1 MKFKRIIA
9 AVMALAIVGV
19 NYGASGYQYG
29 SGSSAFAAEDTAADS
44 TAAEKAEKVE
54 VNGMI
59 FEAVEGGYA
68 LLTISRSAKELVV
81 PDEVNGYPVVS
92 ISSRFGSS
100 SKCVDIESVKLGK
113 NVRTI
118 EESAFSICKN
128 ISVLEL
134 NDGLESIGDRA
145 FCTDMLTAPLV
156 LPETV
161 TYVGERAFFNCHHI
175 PSITVTNPDCVL
187 GELFAETF
195 LFGYKGSTAEKYA
208 AENARGS
215 SLNAGPSRS
224 QYHYEWDFFDIE
236 DKSVPRD
243 VCDKDGIFYIPTEGG
258 YKVYYTDDTITEL
271 NIPDR
276 VNGYAVVEVT
286 HDFCRGNN
294 LYERLTS
301 VKLGRN
307 IRRIGNNAFSDC
319 DLLTELELNDSLESI
334 GLYAFRCE
342 NVTTPI
348 IIPDT
353 VKHIGYHAFMHGYDP
368 ISITILS
375 DDCEFDTD
383 CFGKADLY
391 GFKGST
397 AEEYAKANDR
407 VTFHEIEDTRTPAE
421 KIEVDGMRFAPTKG
435 GYILDAISTE
445 ITDLVIPDE
454 VNGYPVIEI
463 KSQIGNGRESL
474 RSVKLGKNVKTIGKN
489 AFSSC
494 ESIKS
499 LELNDALE
507 TVGDDAFSSCPIE
520 TPLIFPETIKYIGE
534 SAFSYAT
541 KIPSITI
548 TNRDC
553 VLGENFILRTAMIG
567 YKGSTAEE
575 YVKKTNRHELEFCDI
590 ENENTPRD
598 IYVENGAYYFV
609 TDGGYT
615 LRYVEDPDIT
625 ELVIPDEVNGYP
637 VVAVSEDFA
646 SRSKLGDSL
655 VSVKLGKNVRT
666 IKKVAFVNCSKVK
679 SIELNDVLETVE
691 NNAFTECDIETPL
704 IFPDTIKSI
713 GEYAFMG
720 SRNIPSVTIPN
731 PDCKLGADFA
741 LYTRIIGYKGSTAEE
756 YANKYHGNS
765 GVEFCDIEDE
775 NTPTDPVDKDGL
787 YYIPVDGGYS
797 LAAIRIDGITDL
809 VIPDEVNGYPVVAL
823 NENCGGGGLRTYDI
837 VSVKLGKNVRTIGAK
852 AFEGC
857 KKIKSVELNDV
868 LETVEERAF
877 IGNPIETPLVFPET
891 IKYIGKDSFHFSSDI
906 PSVTIQNPDCVLGEN
921 FVRWTS
927 IIGYKGS
934 TAEEYAKVH
943 AEYEVVFC
951 DIENPDTPRYRA
963 EKDGALYIVYNGGY
977 ALYRALD
984 REVTEIVVPDEI
996 NGYPVVAVAE
1006 HSGSIAGCYPE
1017 LSSLKLGKNV
1027 RIVGEKALY
1036 DCELRSLEL
1045 NDGLET
1051 IGDNA
1056 FVLSLR
1062 ISEVVIPG
1070 SVKSIGEKAF
1080 AARVEKATI
1089 LSPDCSIGKENF
1101 RSNSEIVGYKG
1112 STAEAYAEANKLKFT
1127 ALERDFTK
1135 YGDTNCDG
1143 KVELADAILILQSL
1157 ANPDKYGENGSAE
1170 KPMTAQGRKNGDVD
1184 KTIEGLTGGDAL
1196 KIQEFLLGKID
1207 SLE

>member
-92 ISSRFGSS
+92 ISSRFGSTS
-100 SKCVDIESVKLGK
+100 ACVDLESVKLGK

-118 EESAFSICKN
+118 EESAFFICKN

-145 FCTDMLTAPLV
+145 FHTEMLTAPLV

-161 TYVGERAFFNCHHI
+161 TYVGEGAFFTCHHI

-187 GELFAETF
+187 GEHFAETF

-215 SLNAGPSRS
+215 SLNVSPSRS
-224 QYHYEWDFFDIE
+224 LYYYEWDFFDIE

-276 VNGYAVVEVT
+276 VNGYAVVEVP
-286 HDFCRGNN
+286 HDFSRGGN
-294 LYERLTS
+294 LNERLTS

-307 IRRIGNNAFSDC
+307 IRRIGTYAFSDC

-353 VKHIGYHAFMHGYDP
+353 VKYIGYHAFMHGYDP

-383 CFGKADLY
+383 SFGKADLY

-445 ITDLVIPDE
+445 ITDLIIPDE

-494 ESIKS
+494 ESINS

-507 TVGDDAFSSCPIE
+507 TVGDGAFSSCPIE
-520 TPLIFPETIKYIGE
+520 TPLIFPENIKYIGE

-548 TNRDC
+548 PNRDC

-637 VVAVSEDFA
+637 VVAVSEDFS

-666 IKKVAFVNCSKVK
+666 IKKTAFVNCSKVK

-704 IFPDTIKSI
+704 IFPDTIKNI

-720 SRNIPSVTIPN
+720 SRNMPSVTIPN
-731 PDCKLGADFA
+731 PDCKLGSDFA
-741 LYTRIIGYKGSTAEE
+741 KYTRIIGYKGSTAEE
-756 YANKYHGNS
+756 YANKYHGNFE
-765 GVEFCDIEDE
+765 VEFCDIEDE
-775 NTPTDPVDKDGL
+775 NTPRDNIEKDGL
-787 YYIPVDGGYS
+787 LYTVTDGGYC
-797 LAAIRIDGITDL
+797 LYNIMTDLTDL
-809 VIPDEVNGYPVVAL
+809 VIPDEVNGYPVVSVR
-823 NENCGGGGLRTYDI
+823 EEFSMYSKHRDI
-837 VSVKLGKNVRTIGAK
+837 IESVKLGKNVRTIGAQ
-852 AFEGC
+852 AFLNC
-857 KKIKSVELNDV
+857 PKIKSVELNDV
-868 LETVEERAF
+868 LEYVGERAF
-877 IGNPIETPLVFPET
+877 GGANIETPIVFPDT
-891 IKYIGKDSFHFSSDI
+891 IKSIGDYAFRMLHSI
-906 PSVTIQNPDCVLGEN
+906 PSVTIQNTDCVLGKN
-921 FVRWTS
+921 CFD
-927 IIGYKGS
+927 
-934 TAEEYAKVH
+934 AD
-943 AEYEVVFC
+943 EV
-951 DIENPDTPRYRA
+951 I
-963 EKDGALYIVYNGGY
+963 
-977 ALYRALD
+977 
-984 REVTEIVVPDEI
+984 
-996 NGYPVVAVAE
+996 
-1006 HSGSIAGCYPE
+1006 
-1017 LSSLKLGKNV
+1017 
-1027 RIVGEKALY
+1027 
-1036 DCELRSLEL
+1036 
-1045 NDGLET
+1045 
-1051 IGDNA
+1051 
-1056 FVLSLR
+1056 
-1062 ISEVVIPG
+1062 
-1070 SVKSIGEKAF
+1070 
-1080 AARVEKATI
+1080 
-1089 LSPDCSIGKENF
+1089 
-1101 RSNSEIVGYKG
+1101 GYKG

-1127 ALERDFTK
+1127 ALEGESLK
-1135 YGDTNCDG
+1135 KGDTNCDG

-1196 KIQEFLLGKID
+1196 KIQEFLLGKTD
-1207 SLE
+1207 SLG